1 MKAIILAAGACERLR
16 PLTDDI
22 PKSLLKIGSKTILDS
37 QIDVFNKL
45 KINPIN
51 IIVGY
56 QSNNF
61 SKRKEKLFYN
71 RDYKN
76 NNILESLFCA
86 QPAINGDCIIS
97 YSDIVFKKNIV
108 EELLKCKEDISI
120 IVDKDWKKSYINR
133 SMHPYSEAEKVKF
146 DIKNNLIEAGKTINL
161 DDVDGEFIGMLKL
174 SPLGCNIFNK
184 YYEIAKNKFL
194 GKRFYEAESFA
205 KSYIT
210 DFLNYLISNNIS
222 IKCIKIQGGW
232 MEIDTVQDY
241 NKAQNFF

>member
-71 RDYKN
+71 KDYKN

-97 YSDIVFKKNIV
+97 YSDIIFKKNIV

-146 DIKNNLIEAGKTINL
+146 DIKNNLIEAGKTCL
-161 DDVDGEFIGMLKL
+161 LYTSDAADE
-174 SPLGCNIFNK
+174 
-184 YYEIAKNKFL
+184 
-194 GKRFYEAESFA
+194 
-205 KSYIT
+205 
-210 DFLNYLISNNIS
+210 
-222 IKCIKIQGGW
+222 
-232 MEIDTVQDY
+232 
-241 NKAQNFF
+241 